1 MKIAKKNIIFFAS
14 ILVLIV
20 AGIIVVKW
28 IIPEDLGEI
37 FTVKR
42 GNFEETIYCKG
53 EINSASVVEINLP
66 KILQSEN
73 REVYFGQFKIM
84 NMVEEGKS
92 VKKGDFIAQLDPS
105 QIMSQMRN
113 YTMDLERMTA
123 EVNNMKID
131 TTVRFTQLKE
141 DINDALLDLEYNKI
155 DLEQSVYESE
165 AYQRKVKMNYE
176 KAEMAIEKKRR
187 DLQLERNKSKVGIA
201 RQEQYIQRRQELVST
216 LKQAMDSCM
225 VFSPDSGI
233 VMIAKSPL
241 EGRKYKRDDY
251 IYTFM
256 PLLAVLPNLSAAN
269 SEVYIREIDISRVK
283 LGDSVRIT
291 FDALDNVTLMGKVA
305 WINQMAED
313 HKDFDMKVFK
323 VFIWLAESDP
333 GLKPAMSSNNEIII
347 NRFKDVLTVPI
358 HSVFTEGGGDYV
370 YLKKGRGVVKQKV
383 VTGASNK
390 DYIVVKEGLEEGD
403 LVVIKMP
410 EPKTQESK
418 DKA

>member
-1 MKIAKKNIIFFAS
+1 MAVTKKKIIITAIIPVIAFAA
-14 ILVLIV
+14 IMAINR
-20 AGIIVVKW
+20 
-28 IIPEDLGEI
+28 IIPEDSGEG
-37 FTVKR
+37 FTVKK
-42 GNFEETIYCKG
+42 GHFEETITCKG

-66 KILQSEN
+66 QILRTDN
-73 REVYFGQFKIM
+73 REIYFGQFKIM
-84 NMVEEGKS
+84 NLVEEGKS

-123 EVNNMKID
+123 EVSNMKID
-131 TTVRFTQLKE
+131 TTVRFTQMRE
-141 DINDALLDLEYNKI
+141 EINDALLDLEYNKI

-165 AYQRKVKMNYE
+165 AYQRKVKMNYQ
-176 KAEMAIEKKRR
+176 KAEMAIEKKKR

-201 RQEQYIQRRQELVST
+201 RQEQYIKRRQEMVAT
-216 LKQAMDSCM
+216 LRQAMDSCI
-225 VFSPDSGI
+225 VTSPDSGI

-256 PLLAVLPNLSAAN
+256 PLIAVLPNLSTAN

-291 FDALDNVTLMGKVA
+291 FDALNNVTLMGKVA
-305 WINQMAED
+305 WINQMAEN

-333 GLKPAMSSNNEIII
+333 GLKPAMSSNNEIIL
-347 NRFKDVLTVPI
+347 NKFDDVLTVPVR
-358 HSVFTEGGGDYV
+358 SVFTENGADFV
-370 YLKKGRGVVKQKV
+370 YLKKGSRIVKQKV
-383 VTGASNK
+383 ATGASNK
-390 DYIVVKEGLEEGD
+390 DFIVVSEGLKEGD
-403 LVVIKMP
+403 VVLVNEP
-410 EPKTQESK
+410 ETDKTEKKSQ
-418 DKA
+418 A